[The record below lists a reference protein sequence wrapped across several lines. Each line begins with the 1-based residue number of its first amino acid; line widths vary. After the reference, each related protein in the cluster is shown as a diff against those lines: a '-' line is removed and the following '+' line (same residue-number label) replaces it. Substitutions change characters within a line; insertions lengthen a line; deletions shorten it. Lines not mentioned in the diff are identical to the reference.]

1 MARNERRRTEPRRET
16 QNWPVPVIV
25 LSGIALVG
33 LAWLYAQSAPILE
46 TMVPARAARMADLE
60 LPGGVNVSVPEGSL
74 NYSLQQWLADTTDAT
89 VPKRFAFDDL
99 DFEADSAKLTPD
111 SVATINSLV
120 TILQAYPAVAVRLE
134 VHSENGSDA
143 LAGKQLSFD
152 RAITLRELMIRRGID
167 ETRIDAEAYADE
179 KPVAASRTEE
189 GRAENRRIELVVAE
203 R

>member
-1 MARNERRRTEPRRET
+1 MAPNERRRTEPRRES
-16 QNWPVPVIV
+16 QSWPVPVIV

-46 TMVPARAARMADLE
+46 TMVPARAARMADVE
-60 LPGGVNVSVPEGSL
+60 LPGGINLTVPEGSL

-89 VPKRFAFDDL
+89 VPKRFDFDDL

-111 SVATINSLV
+111 SVATIDSLV
-120 TILQAYPAVAVRLE
+120 TILKAYPAVAVRLE
-134 VHSENGSDA
+134 VHSETSGNA
-143 LAGKQLSFD
+143 LAGRQLSFD
-152 RAITLRELMIRRGID
+152 RAISVRELMIRKGIG

-179 KPVAASRTEE
+179 NAFAASGTEE
-189 GRAENRRIELVVAE
+189 GRARNRRIELVVAE

>member
-1 MARNERRRTEPRRET
+1 MARSERRRTEPRRET